1 LKEIAPDREKA
12 AFARKVSF
20 TAMVTGRR
28 IKVALSNALR
38 GGPGRT

>member
-1 LKEIAPDREKA
+1 LKEIARDREKSV
-12 AFARKVSF
+12 FARKLSF

-38 GGPGRT
+38 GVRGRT